1 MKNTS
6 PHLTAALICLTAIA
20 WFLFYYILY
29 PYHQFH
35 KEQTLLFLY
44 SADALRAYAARPA
57 LLACLVGDFLTQFY
71 YYAPVASLV
80 PAAVAAATG
89 WLSYKLLRPYSPNW
103 IAGTAAWLLMNWEML
118 RFSGLTYPLA
128 SSLSLLG
135 GLGLYLLYR
144 TLHNRHLRLAV
155 GIAAVGAGYY
165 LVGYGVQVFALAVL
179 LQAATEKK
187 ARTAATLLIPL
198 LSLALPPLAGAR
210 QGLTLPQAYGYPA
223 TRWWD
228 VPNLTHER
236 LLALDTESYRGH
248 WKKVKELSRPDPS
261 ISAVTY
267 YYNLANAAEGHLC
280 DGLLDRKDPNLQG
293 LFLPVSAQ
301 SSYLS
306 TLFAAEGWFRLGDMT
321 MAEHATLLG
330 MIFSPNHQGSRML
343 KRLAEIN
350 LINGDEAAALKYL
363 RILSKTHF
371 YRQWAAERLPG
382 RETEEVK
389 EWLAAQRKRIPRE
402 DTLRTST
409 TDVVKSLRHL
419 LRANPQNEM
428 ARDYLLCFHLLTKN
442 IPGFLEDY
450 LPQPGKAPRRL
461 YAEALLI
468 GLVQRKATPEEIE
481 KTIVDPQIMQAFK
494 TYTQLH
500 RQYRGNPSALTARF
514 GKTYWFYYHYA
525 SI

>member
-1 MKNTS
+1 MKNTNR
-6 PHLTAALICLTAIA
+6 HLIASVIFLTAIA
-20 WFLFYYILY
+20 WFLFYYYLY

-44 SADALRAYAARPA
+44 SADALQAYATRPA
-57 LLACLVGDFLTQFY
+57 LLARLAGDFLTQFY
-71 YYAPVASLV
+71 YYAPVAALV
-80 PAAVAAATG
+80 PAAVATATG
-89 WLSYKLLRPYSPNW
+89 WLSYQLVRRVSPDW

-128 SSLSLLG
+128 SSLSLLA

-144 TLHNRHLRLAV
+144 TLKNQSWRLAG
-155 GIAAVGAGYY
+155 GIAAVAAGYY
-165 LVGYGVQVFALAVL
+165 LFGYGVYVFALAVL

-187 ARTAATLLIPL
+187 AGTATLLIPL
-198 LSLALPPLAGAR
+198 LCLALPPLVGAR
-210 QGLTLPQAYGYPA
+210 QGLTLSQAYGYPA
-223 TRWWD
+223 TGWWD
-228 VPNLTHER
+228 MPDLTHER
-236 LLALDTESYRGH
+236 LLGLDTESYLGH
-248 WKKVKELSRPDPS
+248 WKKVKELSRPDYS
-261 ISAVTY
+261 IHAVTY
-267 YYNLANAAEGHLC
+267 YHNLANAAEGRLC
-280 DGLLDRKDPNLQG
+280 DGLLDRQDPNIQG

-330 MIFSPNHQGSRML
+330 LIFSPNHQGTRML

-371 YRQWAAERLPG
+371 YRQWAAARLPG
-382 RETEEVK
+382 QETEDVK
-389 EWLAAQRKRIPRE
+389 AWLAAQRKHIPRE
-402 DTLRTST
+402 DTLRAST
-409 TDVVKSLRHL
+409 TDVVKSLRLL

-450 LPQPGKAPRRL
+450 LPEPGKAPRRL

-468 GLVQRKATPEEIE
+468 GLVQRKATSEEIE

-494 TYTQLH
+494 AYTQMH
-500 RQYRGNPSALTARF
+500 RQYRGSPSALTARF